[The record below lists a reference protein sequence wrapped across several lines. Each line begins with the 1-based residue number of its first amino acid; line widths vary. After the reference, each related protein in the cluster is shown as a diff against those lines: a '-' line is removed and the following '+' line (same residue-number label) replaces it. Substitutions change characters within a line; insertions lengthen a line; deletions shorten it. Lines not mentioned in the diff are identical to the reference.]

1 MSATVEG
8 GKKAAK
14 TIAKR
19 YGVDKDGKI
28 LHYKTAGAKGG
39 SRTHAQGAKQKGFAA
54 AKQCDCELIE
64 GTHGKQRCRGVLGG
78 LKSRRTK
85 AKGDK

>member
-1 MSATVEG
+1 MAATVDG

-39 SRTHAQGAKQKGFAA
+39 SKTHAQGAKPKGFAA
-54 AKQCDCELIE
+54 NKKLARLA
-64 GTHGKQRCRGVLGG
+64 G
-78 LKSRRTK
+78 
-85 AKGDK
+85 AKGGRISKCRPAKKVSDD